1 MLSELLI
8 SCTSTRQAAVLLHLT
23 KSDTR
28 EGRRCT
34 AGGGGMG
41 LGGGQQT
48 RRCQTGN
55 SEKYLQCTKSRR
67 VIMQES
73 RYFPLAASGPP
84 QALHLPSVYQEEQP
98 PGFAPRSLHFGSAVL
113 FSLSRFRLYVII
125 FFFLPSPLAVLTVLW
140 ICAVGRHVARRV
152 RARLC
157 VWACTLCK
165 CRSFQSPIGVQ
176 SPNQLTAQVLILSA
190 HKLLFLFLISN
201 EHICTD
207 ICFSVVFPPPS
218 SLSCPREKM

>member
-41 LGGGQQT
+41 LGGD
-48 RRCQTGN
+48 N
-55 SEKYLQCTKSRR
+55 K
-67 VIMQES
+67 
-73 RYFPLAASGPP
+73 
-84 QALHLPSVYQEEQP
+84 H
-98 PGFAPRSLHFGSAVL
+98 GFAPRSLHFGSAVL

-125 FFFLPSPLAVLTVLW
+125 FFFFLPSPLAVLTVLW

-207 ICFSVVFPPPS
+207 ICFSVVFPPPLL
-218 SLSCPREKM
+218 SLSSSRENVMCEILCIFFLYIN

>member
-41 LGGGQQT
+41 LGGT
-48 RRCQTGN
+48 TNTPLSDRKL
-55 SEKYLQCTKSRR
+55 KYLQCTKSRR

-125 FFFLPSPLAVLTVLW
+125 FFFFSLLLS
-140 ICAVGRHVARRV
+140 
-152 RARLC
+152 
-157 VWACTLCK
+157 
-165 CRSFQSPIGVQ
+165 RS
-176 SPNQLTAQVLILSA
+176 
-190 HKLLFLFLISN
+190 
-201 EHICTD
+201 
-207 ICFSVVFPPPS
+207 
-218 SLSCPREKM
+218 

>member
-1 MLSELLI
+1 M
-8 SCTSTRQAAVLLHLT
+8 H
-23 KSDTR
+23 
-28 EGRRCT
+28 GR
-34 AGGGGMG
+34 GGGRMG

-207 ICFSVVFPPPS
+207 ICFSVVSPPLL
-218 SLSCPREKM
+218 SLVLERKCNVWDFMYFFYIN

>member
-34 AGGGGMG
+34 AGGGRDGI
-41 LGGGQQT
+41 GGGQQT

-84 QALHLPSVYQEEQP
+84 QALHFPSVYQEEQP

-125 FFFLPSPLAVLTVLW
+125 FFFSPFSSRGPNSAVNLCSRTA
-140 ICAVGRHVARRV
+140 CCSP
-152 RARLC
+152 RASASVC
-157 VWACTLCK
+157 
-165 CRSFQSPIGVQ
+165 
-176 SPNQLTAQVLILSA
+176 LSV
-190 HKLLFLFLISN
+190 HL
-201 EHICTD
+201 
-207 ICFSVVFPPPS
+207 
-218 SLSCPREKM
+218 M

>member
-34 AGGGGMG
+34 AGGGRDGI
-41 LGGGQQT
+41 GGGQQT

-125 FFFLPSPLAVLTVLW
+125 FFFSPFSSRGPNSAVNLCSRTA
-140 ICAVGRHVARRV
+140 CCSP
-152 RARLC
+152 RASASVC
-157 VWACTLCK
+157 
-165 CRSFQSPIGVQ
+165 
-176 SPNQLTAQVLILSA
+176 LSV
-190 HKLLFLFLISN
+190 HL
-201 EHICTD
+201 
-207 ICFSVVFPPPS
+207 
-218 SLSCPREKM
+218 M

>member
-1 MLSELLI
+1 
-8 SCTSTRQAAVLLHLT
+8 
-23 KSDTR
+23 
-28 EGRRCT
+28 
-34 AGGGGMG
+34 MG
-41 LGGGQQT
+41 LGGDNKHAAVRQET
-48 RRCQTGN
+48 RKNICSARSLGGSSC
-55 SEKYLQCTKSRR
+55 RR
-67 VIMQES
+67 ADI
-73 RYFPLAASGPP
+73 FPLAASGPP
-84 QALHLPSVYQEEQP
+84 QALHFPSVYQEEQP

-125 FFFLPSPLAVLTVLW
+125 FFFFLPSPLAVLTVLW

-207 ICFSVVFPPPS
+207 ICFSVVPPPS
-218 SLSCPREKM
+218 SLSRPREKM